1 MCERWPGEDS
11 HHLSAGQAG
20 AAAHLQALP
29 LPLPGGA
36 GLSGGGGSFTCI
48 CLLGPARACC
58 PLLLCELSVG
68 VLRGKFPS
76 LCGIICLPGPISAY
90 IQYTPRNGWALQA
103 KSDTE
108 VKPSSISG
116 CGTSCRAE
124 GNSGWLSALGMR
136 PHTAKPV

>member
-20 AAAHLQALP
+20 AAAHVPALP
-29 LPLPGGA
+29 LPIPGGA
-36 GLSGGGGSFTCI
+36 GLSGGGGSFACL
-48 CLLGPARACC
+48 CLLGPERACC
-58 PLLLCELSVG
+58 LHLLCELSVD

-76 LCGIICLPGPISAY
+76 PCGIICLPGPISAY

-108 VKPSSISG
+108 VKPSSVSG
-116 CGTSCRAE
+116 CGTSCGVEPRGALA
-124 GNSGWLSALGMR
+124 GSVPSA
-136 PHTAKPV
+136 